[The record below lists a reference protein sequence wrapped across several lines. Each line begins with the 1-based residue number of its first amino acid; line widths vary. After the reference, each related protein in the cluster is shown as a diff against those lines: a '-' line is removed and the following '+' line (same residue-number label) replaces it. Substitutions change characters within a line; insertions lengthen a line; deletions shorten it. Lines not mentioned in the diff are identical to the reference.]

1 MIKNYTTKQIST
13 EDLHPSD
20 QTIQFLLNY
29 SKSFKVFKTKENR
42 TLEVF
47 SN

>member
-1 MIKNYTTKQIST
+1 MIKNYTTEQIST

-20 QTIQFLLNY
+20 QTIQYLLNF
-29 SKSFKVFKTKENR
+29 SKSFQVLKTKANK
-42 TLEVF
+42 TIEVF